1 MEQKDSYEQL
11 KLERQLC
18 FPLYACARKVVNHY
32 TPYLKPLH
40 ITYTQYL
47 VFLVLWEQ
55 DGISVGELGEKLYLD
70 NGTLTQKGHDLRRQ
84 AKEIPK
90 EVSACLP
97 LSPEDAR
104 LLYQLLYRVLLAL

>member
-1 MEQKDSYEQL
+1 MSG
-11 KLERQLC
+11 
-18 FPLYACARKVVNHY
+18 N
-32 TPYLKPLH
+32 
-40 ITYTQYL
+40 
-47 VFLVLWEQ
+47 W
-55 DGISVGELGEKLYLD
+55 GEKLYLD
-70 NGTLTQKGHDLRRQ
+70 NGTLTPMLKKMESAGFLTRVRNSDDERVVMVHLTQKGHDLRRQ

>member
-55 DGISVGELGEKLYLD
+55 DGISVGELGGK
-70 NGTLTQKGHDLRRQ
+70 
-84 AKEIPK
+84 A
-90 EVSACLP
+90 VSG
-97 LSPEDAR
+97 
-104 LLYQLLYRVLLAL
+104 